1 MFKKLTSIVLAG
13 VMALS
18 VMASVTAADIN
29 QSGGSADSK
38 VMLDIESR
46 DLKVTVPSV
55 LPIWVDSDNNVTV
68 ATNAKIQNRSDGPV
82 DVTNV
87 FVEADNNWSLVS
99 FNTDFSKVPVDTKQY
114 GMTMYNNDVVNGVPV
129 SAFDTIDGGS
139 ELAVV
144 YDGNV
149 AIQSSDINKLD
160 IGHVVFTVGWSKTK
174 TDIAPTGRNAL
185 PMVKSLRTMNRSK
198 LFKAHNLI
206 LNGSIDMSYV
216 INPAAVGIN
225 PDDVESL
232 SLSLT
237 CDHYSDVTSD
247 FTRNGDY
254 FIVTTSI
261 VPIAYMSHNVH
272 AVATINGIEQSETDD
287 YSVQEY
293 AETVLADPAQ
303 YVASDKIDEIVDLMK
318 EMLNYGIKAGNIF
331 KSQMSFETN
340 YHEIDNYTMDDV
352 SIDMIDAAIAAQNDG
367 RAATDMSTVHPEAD
381 ADFYG
386 PSAIYL
392 SKTTLRMIFLI
403 STGNGSTYPDE
414 YSGNQAPWY
423 YWKDVTNI
431 AAQDIDVL
439 QEFTVNNTTFYYSLL
454 DYAKAI
460 LASSTASEDQKL
472 LVRAMYLYNQ
482 AANAYFD

>member
-38 VMLDIESR
+38 VMLDIGSR

-87 FVEADNNWSLVS
+87 SVEADNNWSLVN

-149 AIQSSDINKLD
+149 AIQSSDIDKLD

-198 LFKAHNLI
+198 LFKAHNLV

-237 CDHYSDVTSD
+237 CDKYSDVTSD
-247 FTRNGDY
+247 FIRNGDY

-318 EMLNYGIKAGNIF
+318 EMLNYGIKAGNVF
-331 KSQMSFETN
+331 KSQMLSEPN

-352 SIDMIDAAIAAQNDG
+352 SVDMIDAAISAQNDG
-367 RAATDMSTVHPEAD
+367 RAATDMSTVHPESKAN
-381 ADFYG
+381 FYT
-386 PSAIYL
+386 PSVLFL
-392 SKTTLRMIFLI
+392 SKSTLRMIFSI
-403 STGNGSTYPDE
+403 SGGSTHVSEWDG
-414 YSGNQAPWY
+414 SQQNHF
-423 YWKDVTNI
+423 YWVDRSDI

-454 DYAKAI
+454 DYAKAV
-460 LASSTASEDQKL
+460 LVSSTTSEDAKL